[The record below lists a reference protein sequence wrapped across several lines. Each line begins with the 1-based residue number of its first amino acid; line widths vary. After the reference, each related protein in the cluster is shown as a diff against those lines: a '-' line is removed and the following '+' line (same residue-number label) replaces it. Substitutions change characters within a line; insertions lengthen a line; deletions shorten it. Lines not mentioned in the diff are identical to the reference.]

1 MSSTFFGFNIS
12 LTGLM
17 TSQRQLYVTS
27 HNTANV
33 NTPGYTRQRADVVQT
48 SPQYVAGVGVVG
60 TGVTTETI
68 TQIRDE
74 FLDHQYRG
82 EFSKLGT
89 ASGEADVLTN
99 IEAIFNEPSESG
111 IRTVTDEFFS
121 ALQELSKNADS
132 LTTRALVRQKG
143 IALTKN
149 LQSLSSSITKLQSD
163 VNFQIQTS
171 VNKINQI
178 GENIAALNDQIKTF
192 EMDGKSV
199 ANDLRDQRNLLLDEL
214 SGYVDIDY
222 FEDSEERLY
231 VNINGQSLVSHNR
244 SQSISMDV
252 RESKDNYEDAELMV
266 DLAWENGSTFNPTGG
281 SVRGLLDMR
290 DGDGG
295 ESKGIPYY
303 QSKLNEFTD
312 TITESLNAIHKV
324 GFGLDESTGNNMFT
338 IDGMSTSE
346 YEIYLREKGLNGGP
360 GIEVTSAILNGTS
373 DDKTEEE
380 NEAIIKA
387 NKSQVLKDMGYEN
400 KSIKLMSDGS
410 YIVTDRMSAARVTI
424 SKDVDEDLDKFAS
437 AKSLEG
443 LSGDGSNALKMNKLR
458 HDQSLYEWGSP
469 DDFMKSLIANLGVD
483 SQSSQRDVTNQE
495 VLTNKVQYDRLAI
508 SSVSMD
514 EEMSNMVKF
523 QSSYN
528 ANAKMLTTM
537 DEMIQTLI
545 GLKR

>member
-68 TQIRDE
+68 TQLRNE
-74 FLDHQYRG
+74 FLDYQYRG
-82 EFSKLGT
+82 EYSKLGT
-89 ASGEADVLTN
+89 AAGEADVLTN

-121 ALQELSKNADS
+121 ALQELNKNADS

-149 LQSLSSSITKLQSD
+149 LQSLSSSLTKLQSD
-163 VNFQIQTS
+163 VNFQIQTN
-171 VNKINQI
+171 VDKINQI
-178 GENIAALNDQIKTF
+178 GENIASLNDQIKAF

-214 SGYVDIDY
+214 SGYVEIDY

-244 SQSISMDV
+244 SQKISAEARSS
-252 RESKDNYEDAELMV
+252 RENYEDAELMV
-266 DLAWENGSTFNPTGG
+266 DLSWENGSTFNPTGG
-281 SVRGLLDMR
+281 KVKGLLDMR
-290 DGDGG
+290 DGEDGAA
-295 ESKGIPYY
+295 KGIPYY
-303 QSKLNEFTD
+303 QQKLNEFTD
-312 TITESLNAIHKV
+312 TLTESLNAIQKT
-324 GFGLDESTGNNMFT
+324 GYGLDKSTGNNMFT
-338 IDGMSTSE
+338 IDGMSTVE
-346 YEIYLREKGLNGGP
+346 YETYLKNKGLNGGP
-360 GIEVTSAILNGTS
+360 GVDVTAATLNGTS

-387 NKSQVLKDMGYEN
+387 NKAQILKDMGYEN
-400 KSIKLMSDGS
+400 KSIKLMSDGT
-410 YIVTDRMSAARVTI
+410 YLVTDRMSAARVTLA
-424 SKDVDEDLDKFAS
+424 KDVDDDLDKFAA

-443 LSGDGSNALKMNKLR
+443 LSGEGTNALKMNKIR

-469 DDFMKSLIANLGVD
+469 DDFMKSLISNLGVD
-483 SQSSQRDVTNQE
+483 SQSSQRNVSNQE
-495 VLTNKVQYDRLAI
+495 VLANKVQYDRLAI